1 VPRRR
6 LLVAFAA
13 LALALVAALVAIVRA
28 VPAAAPASHEAPGAV
43 ETDVARA
50 PASRPPAPTAPAPTP
65 PPVTLPPPP
74 PEPPPAAEGAFD
86 GRVVS
91 AATGEGIAGA
101 QLTFARAEEAASTAS
116 AADGSFHFAP
126 RAAGRWLLAGAAAPG
141 YLPFAPAWGES
152 PVRLEARAG
161 EVVKGLV
168 VRLAPA
174 VEYDGHVVDAEGRPV
189 AGAEVRIAGED
200 PSARVVA
207 APDRW
212 RTGPGGAFHFAAPDG
227 AVLEA
232 RREGQGVGRGA
243 VDMAVRATRAL
254 TIRLQAASSVLSI
267 AGSVEDAQGAP
278 VEGAIVRASRR
289 RSDAPPAT
297 ARTDAAGR
305 FRLEG
310 VGEGRW
316 LVTASRP
323 GAAPASDVA
332 EAGASDVRLR
342 LAGGGRVTGRV
353 KDARS
358 GAPVTSFTVA
368 VLSRT
373 PRSVQVAAA
382 DGRYE
387 LDELP
392 PGRAFVTV
400 TAPGYAAPDE
410 VRVAVPEP
418 GAPAATA
425 DFALAPGA
433 RLRGVVVERGS
444 GAPVAGARVEA
455 EGGVPDVPGAPVRN
469 EVATDAEG
477 RFELSGLGDGSTT
490 LVASAP
496 GHHARTLSGPA
507 LAAGAEASASADVT
521 IELSPLAAGETPR
534 VELAGIGIVAA
545 KRRDALRVASVLP
558 DGGAAEAGLQ
568 AGDEIVEIDGV
579 PASRLALDE
588 AVPMLRGP
596 EGTTVTLAIV
606 KGGDAARAPLR
617 VVVPRRLVHGG

>member
-6 LLVAFAA
+6 LLVALAA
-13 LALALVAALVAIVRA
+13 LALAVVAAVVAITRA
-28 VPAAAPASHEAPGAV
+28 VPAAAPASQQAPDAV
-43 ETDVARA
+43 ATDAPRA
-50 PASRPPAPTAPAPTP
+50 PPSRPPAPAAPAPAP
-65 PPVTLPPPP
+65 PPIALPPPP

-116 AADGSFHFAP
+116 AGDGSFHFAP
-126 RAAGRWLLAGAAAPG
+126 RSSGRWLLAGAAAPG

-152 PVRLEARAG
+152 PVRLEARPG

-174 VEYDGHVVDAEGRPV
+174 VEYEGRVVDAEERPV

-212 RTGPGGAFHFAAPDG
+212 RSGPGGAFRFAAPDG

-254 TIRLQAASSVLSI
+254 TLRLQAASSVLSI

-316 LVTASRP
+316 LVTA
-323 GAAPASDVA
+323 
-332 EAGASDVRLR
+332 
-342 LAGGGRVTGRV
+342 
-353 KDARS
+353 
-358 GAPVTSFTVA
+358 
-368 VLSRT
+368 
-373 PRSVQVAAA
+373 
-382 DGRYE
+382 
-387 LDELP
+387 
-392 PGRAFVTV
+392 
-400 TAPGYAAPDE
+400 
-410 VRVAVPEP
+410 
-418 GAPAATA
+418 
-425 DFALAPGA
+425 
-433 RLRGVVVERGS
+433 
-444 GAPVAGARVEA
+444 
-455 EGGVPDVPGAPVRN
+455 
-469 EVATDAEG
+469 
-477 RFELSGLGDGSTT
+477 
-490 LVASAP
+490 
-496 GHHARTLSGPA
+496 
-507 LAAGAEASASADVT
+507 
-521 IELSPLAAGETPR
+521 
-534 VELAGIGIVAA
+534 
-545 KRRDALRVASVLP
+545 
-558 DGGAAEAGLQ
+558 
-568 AGDEIVEIDGV
+568 
-579 PASRLALDE
+579 
-588 AVPMLRGP
+588 
-596 EGTTVTLAIV
+596 
-606 KGGDAARAPLR
+606 
-617 VVVPRRLVHGG
+617 